1 MYCCKCGKI
10 LMQTNSYPMIYKV
23 SDFDKYPEGDYSC
36 CHECN
41 AIWQEIK
48 ELSMVKIKTSHHL
61 SQHQAWLYL
70 FFERFLNDNP
80 SRRRL
85 PLKLI

>member
-1 MYCCKCGKI
+1 
-10 LMQTNSYPMIYKV
+10 MIFKT
-23 SDFDKYPEGDYSC
+23 SDFDKYPQGNYYC

-41 AIWQEIK
+41 VIWQEIK
-48 ELSMVKIKTSHHL
+48 SLSMIKVKTSYHF

-70 FFERFLNDNP
+70 FFERFLYENENP